1 MNLYRFFIERPLL
14 VNLGMLACVLGGM
27 LAMMLMRFETFPSVD
42 LGIVSV
48 TTLRPGSGAEDVELS
63 ITVPIEQELLK
74 VDGVEKVV
82 SNSMEGIS
90 VITVRMDSDQ
100 EDHSTIFADI
110 QKAVD
115 RAYSNLPA
123 DLPQKPQVEE
133 MSSTKIPVMEIH
145 VTGRVSEETLRRV
158 VRQLED
164 GLRAVE
170 GVGGVEKVGYR
181 KREVRI
187 QLNPDKLQQLGI
199 SHGQIIQAV
208 NKRNVRDA
216 GGSLD
221 SFLAEKK
228 VLTVGQFDT
237 PKDVEEVIIHRA
249 GMGNYVRLRDVAQVV
264 LDYQDWQVQAR
275 TDGKMSIVLLPRKKV
290 LADGMKT
297 SKAVRAYIKAFQK
310 SAPPGVKLIMVNDI
324 SRFTYD
330 MLDTLSGNALM
341 GLILV
346 MFALLMFFGVRMA
359 FWVTVGLPVALCI
372 TLILMPFLGL
382 TVNIMTITGLVLMLG
397 MLVDDAVVTGE
408 SIARTQEAGAAP
420 QDASAQGA
428 TKVAGPVMISALSTV
443 LAFAPVA
450 FLGGLEGKFLWMLPA
465 MALLTLAGSL
475 IESQFMLPA
484 HLAHGSNKAL
494 KSRVWFHRIQGTY
507 DRIIQGLIR
516 RRYLTIVG
524 FMGVFVLI
532 ILWGSL
538 AIRFNLYPEVD
549 VDTFFLKVELP
560 EGASFEYT
568 AHKVSELEE
577 MARQVIPP
585 YDLLNITTQVGHH
598 DTDIYGARE
607 GRNPAWALISVFM
620 KPQGERFT
628 SSNDAIATLRKQVK
642 ALNGYKNIQIRP
654 MEDAPVMGKPVELE
668 IIGNSETRFDL
679 ANILVN
685 YLKTR
690 EGVTEV
696 WTSYKPGKDV
706 VKLNL
711 DYTAL
716 ANRGLTVADVTRAV
730 RIAFDGMV
738 INELQ
743 TVEEKI
749 EYRLEFHP
757 LDKGKMETLRRLVLI
772 NQDGRPIL
780 LRSVA
785 DFEIQPGTAAIKHY
799 FGERTLTVFADI
811 DRKQVSVGAINADLM
826 AFIEQEGLKQR
837 FSRLRILFAG
847 ELKQQEEALGNA
859 GIAFIA
865 CLLSIFFLMSL
876 LFNSLSQP
884 FLVISVIPFGFMGVI
899 VAFSLQGTEMSM
911 MAFIGILGLA
921 GVLVNDSLVMV
932 HHLNHKKHQKG
943 LGGFLSVDEIAE
955 GAKQRLRP
963 IVITSVTTVVGLA
976 PGAYGLAG
984 YNPFMAP
991 IFMAMAWGV
1000 LFGTFVTLIFLPC
1013 LYASEQDL
1021 RGFFTNKLSRRLL
1034 PG

>member
-14 VNLGMLACVLGGM
+14 VNLSMLACVLGGIV
-27 LAMMLMRFETFPSVD
+27 AMTVMRFETFPSVD
-42 LGIVSV
+42 LGIAAV

-63 ITVPIEQELLK
+63 ITVPIEEELLK
-74 VDGVEKVV
+74 VDGIEKVI

-90 VITVRMDSDQ
+90 VITVRMDPDQ
-100 EDHSTIFADI
+100 NDHSRILADI
-110 QKAVD
+110 RKAVD

-145 VTGRVSEETLRRV
+145 VTGSVSEETLRRV

-187 QLNPDKLQQLGI
+187 LLNPDRLQQLGI
-199 SHGQIIQAV
+199 SYGQIIQAIA
-208 NKRNVRDA
+208 KRNLRDA

-228 VLTVGQFDT
+228 VLTVGQFEA
-237 PKDVEEVIIHRA
+237 PKDVEEVIIHSA
-249 GMGNYVRLRDVAQVV
+249 GIGNYVRLRDVAEIV
-264 LDYQDWQVQAR
+264 LDYDDWQVQTR

-290 LADGMKT
+290 MADGMKT
-297 SKAVRAYIKAFQK
+297 SEAVSSYVKEFQR
-310 SAPPGVKLIMVNDI
+310 SAPPGVKLVMVNDI

-330 MLDTLSGNALM
+330 MLDTLSGNAFL

-346 MFALLMFFGVRMA
+346 MAVLLMFFGLRMA
-359 FWVTVGLPVALCI
+359 FWVTMGLPVALCI
-372 TLILMPFLGL
+372 TLILMPFMGL
-382 TVNIMTITGLVLMLG
+382 TVNIMTITGLILMLG
-397 MLVDDAVVTGE
+397 MLVDDAIVTGE
-408 SIARTQEAGAAP
+408 SIARSQEQGLSP
-420 QDASAQGA
+420 RDASVKGA
-428 TKVAGPVMISALSTV
+428 TRIAGPVMMSAMTTV
-443 LAFAPVA
+443 LAFAPA
-450 FLGGLEGKFLWMLPA
+450 SFLGGLEGKFLWMLPA
-465 MALLTLAGSL
+465 MALLTLAASL

-484 HLAHGSNKAL
+484 HLAHGSKRAL
-494 KSRVWFHRIQGTY
+494 RSRHWFDRIQGVY

-516 RRYLTIVG
+516 RRYLTIAG
-524 FMGVFVLI
+524 FIAAFVLI

-538 AIRFNLYPEVD
+538 SIRFNLYPEVD

-568 AHKVSELEE
+568 AHKVRELEE
-577 MARQVIPP
+577 MARQVIPHH
-585 YDLLNITTQVGHH
+585 DLQNITIQVGHH

-607 GRNPAWALISVFM
+607 GRNPAWALVSVFM
-620 KPQGERFT
+620 QPQGERTT
-628 SSNDAIATLRKQVK
+628 SSNDAIAELRKRVEELK
-642 ALNGYKNIQIRP
+642 GYKNIQIRP
-654 MEDAPVMGKPVELE
+654 LEDTPVMGKPVELE

-679 ANILVN
+679 SEILVN
-685 YLKTR
+685 YLKKQ

-711 DYTAL
+711 DYTVL
-716 ANRGLTVADVTRAV
+716 ANRGLTVADVTQAV
-730 RIAFDGMV
+730 RIAFDGV
-738 INELQ
+738 IINELQ

-749 EYRLEFHP
+749 EYRLQFHP
-757 LDKGKMETLRRLVLI
+757 QEKGKMETLRRLVLI
-772 NQDGRPIL
+772 NQNGHPVL
-780 LRSVA
+780 LRSLA

-799 FGERTLTVFADI
+799 FGERTLTLFADI
-811 DRKQVSVGAINADLM
+811 DRKKVSVGEINANLA
-826 AFIEQEGLKQR
+826 AFIEQERLKQR
-837 FSRLRILFAG
+837 FDRLRILFAG
-847 ELKQQEEALGNA
+847 ELEQQAEAVGNA
-859 GIAFIA
+859 GIAFMV
-865 CLLSIFFLMSL
+865 CMLGIFFLLSL

-899 VAFSLQGTEMSM
+899 VAFALQGIEMSM

-932 HHLNHKKHQKG
+932 HHLNQKKREKG
-943 LGGFLSVDEIAE
+943 TAALLCDDEIAQ
-955 GAKQRLRP
+955 GAQQRLRP
-963 IVITSVTTVVGLA
+963 IVITSVTTVAGLI

-984 YNPFMAP
+984 YNPFMTP
-991 IFMAMAWGV
+991 IFMAIAWGV
-1000 LFGTFVTLIFLPC
+1000 FFGTFVTLVLLPC
-1013 LYASEQDL
+1013 LYALEQDL
-1021 RGFFTNKLSRRLL
+1021 RRFLKGEIRPFMPT
-1034 PG
+1034 